1 MICLYEKFSREDVV
15 VDNQISEDL
24 CLIPVLIILA
34 ITAIRR
40 GWGVLHSGEFGLPP
54 NEKLYIGLIRFLK
67 GDESAD
73 QAYKNTM
80 KKPGVQG
87 YYAWMNI
94 IGGVVT
100 IIVCL
105 AWVIAL
111 IIM

>member
-1 MICLYEKFSREDVV
+1 M
-15 VDNQISEDL
+15 DNQMSEAL

-40 GWGVLHSGEFGLPP
+40 GWGVLRSGEFSLPL
-54 NEKLYIGLIRFLK
+54 NEKLYIGLIRFLE

-73 QAYKNTM
+73 RAYKNTM
-80 KKPGVQG
+80 KKPGVEA
-87 YYAWMNI
+87 YYAWMSI

-105 AWVIAL
+105 VWVIAL
-111 IIM
+111 MLI